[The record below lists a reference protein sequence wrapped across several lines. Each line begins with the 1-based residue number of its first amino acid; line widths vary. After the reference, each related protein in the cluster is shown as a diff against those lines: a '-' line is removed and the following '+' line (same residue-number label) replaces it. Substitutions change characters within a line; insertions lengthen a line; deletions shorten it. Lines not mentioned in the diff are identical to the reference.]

1 MTRKI
6 DGNGSVDRAPVPQAS
21 ARERKM
27 KVLLVSLAHPELL
40 RGGAQQS
47 CYELF
52 LGLSAEPDI
61 EAFFLAATDEAKYP
75 ALYKPGACITGFDG
89 RKNEFIYLSKDYDF
103 VWHRT
108 KSRRRIEAYAE
119 LLETI
124 RPDVVHFQHFLFL
137 GIDLLTLTRTVLP
150 TCRIVYNFKEFIPM
164 CEVRGHMVR
173 TTDGSLCTQ
182 PSPVRCHQCVP
193 SYAPDHFLAR
203 KMWFMRHLSVV
214 DCYACASRFPFEH
227 YAAWGLDRNK
237 MVQVRN
243 GQLNRAPS
251 ILPPAPE
258 GPKTR
263 FGFFGQYIDV
273 KGVHIILRAVQI
285 LRSQNFTDFRIEL
298 NGDNIHLAT
307 PAIRQEIESFLT
319 EEEQRAPSQRNVF
332 NNGSYHVDQIGERM
346 LRVDWSLVPS
356 IWWEMFGNVI
366 SEAWMFKRPV
376 ICSNVGGMAERIEHD
391 GNGLH
396 FQVGDARSLA
406 AAIRRAC
413 TEPGLWERL
422 SEATPEPP
430 SREECVKGYRALYEE
445 A

>member
-1 MTRKI
+1 MRSAGAHGTHH
-6 DGNGSVDRAPVPQAS
+6 GWLAVHAAEPGALPSVRSKLCARSFSGTQNVVHAAPQ
-21 ARERKM
+21 RGR
-27 KVLLVSLAHPELL
+27 LL
-40 RGGAQQS
+40 RLRLPLSLRALRRLGTRPQQDGPGAQR
-47 CYELF
+47 
-52 LGLSAEPDI
+52 PI
-61 EAFFLAATDEAKYP
+61 E
-75 ALYKPGACITGFDG
+75 
-89 RKNEFIYLSKDYDF
+89 
-103 VWHRT
+103 
-108 KSRRRIEAYAE
+108 
-119 LLETI
+119 
-124 RPDVVHFQHFLFL
+124 
-137 GIDLLTLTRTVLP
+137 
-150 TCRIVYNFKEFIPM
+150 
-164 CEVRGHMVR
+164 
-173 TTDGSLCTQ
+173 
-182 PSPVRCHQCVP
+182 
-193 SYAPDHFLAR
+193 
-203 KMWFMRHLSVV
+203 
-214 DCYACASRFPFEH
+214 
-227 YAAWGLDRNK
+227 
-237 MVQVRN
+237 
-243 GQLNRAPS
+243 RAPS

-285 LRSQNFTDFRIEL
+285 LRSRNFTDFRIEL